1 MKGTLTPLTV
11 LLLTVCVAGC
21 SGAPMRP
28 EPVGRGDYAKVAEYV
43 SASIRQQMKK
53 RDVTG
58 LSIALIDDQRV
69 VWAEGFGYAD
79 KDRNVPASPETVYR
93 AASISKLF
101 TATAAMQL
109 AERGRM
115 DIDRPLAEYLPGF
128 SIRTRFA
135 DSAPITPRSIMTHHS
150 GLPSDYLKGMWTRNP
165 EPFTRVAGRIRDEY
179 AANPPGTVFSY
190 SNLGMTLLGDA
201 IGKVAG
207 RDFAAYVR
215 DEILLP
221 LGMNSSS
228 FSPSV
233 DLTPHAAK
241 GYRKGKEE
249 KEPSLRDVPAGG
261 LNASVLDLS
270 RFIRMVFAGGKAG
283 DRQIVKP
290 ETLAEMLRPQNADVP
305 LDLDF
310 RIGLGWMLG
319 GLGDI
324 DIRNGGPVA
333 HHAGAT
339 LLFHGQMIVL
349 PERKLG
355 VVVLANSDTS
365 GKVVGKVA
373 AQALKLALEAKTGDR
388 QPEWKKPRE
397 IEVSLSEEAL
407 RRYEGWYATQ
417 VGTVNVRRSSGG
429 LRADV
434 MNRTLRLI
442 PRADGSLG
450 LQYRL
455 WGLFP
460 IRIEELDGVGVSR
473 ADVAG
478 RELLAIRVH
487 GREFPIGERIRPM
500 PVPEEWLG
508 RTGEYE
514 IVNPGEDAILPEKGR
529 MRADGGFLF
538 VDYSIPRIF
547 PGTASIAI
555 APVSDTEAIIRGIG
569 RGLGETIRAV
579 TVNGENMFSY
589 SGYLLRKRG
598 DER

>member
-1 MKGTLTPLTV
+1 
-11 LLLTVCVAGC
+11 
-21 SGAPMRP
+21 
-28 EPVGRGDYAKVAEYV
+28 VGRGDYAKVAEYV
-43 SASIRQQMKK
+43 SALVRHEMKK

-58 LSIALIDDQRV
+58 LSIALVDDQRV

-79 KDRNVPASPETVYR
+79 KAGNVPASPETVYR
-93 AASISKLF
+93 AGSISKLF

-109 AERGRM
+109 VERGKM
-115 DIDRPLAEYLPGF
+115 DIDRPLGDYLPGF

-135 DSAPITPRSIMTHHS
+135 DAAPVTPRSIMTHHS

-165 EPFTRVAGRIRDEY
+165 EPFTRVADYVRDEY

-190 SNLGMTLLGDA
+190 SNLGVTLLGDA
-201 IGKVAG
+201 IGKAAD
-207 RDFAAYVR
+207 RDFVSHVR

-221 LGMNSSS
+221 LEMSRSS
-228 FSPSV
+228 FSPSA
-233 DLTPHAAK
+233 DRTPFAAK
-241 GYRKGKEE
+241 GYRKGKEAE
-249 KEPSLRDVPAGG
+249 DPPLRDVPAGG
-261 LNASVLDLS
+261 LNTSVLDLS

-290 ETLAEMLRPQNADVP
+290 ETLAEMLRPQNIDVP

-310 RIGLGWMLG
+310 RVGLGWMLG

-355 VVVLANSDTS
+355 VVVLANSDTA
-365 GKVVGKVA
+365 GRIVGKVA
-373 AQALKLALEAKTGDR
+373 AEALKLALEAKTGDR
-388 QPEWKKPRE
+388 QPEWEKPE
-397 IEVSLSEEAL
+397 GGEGFLSPEAMQ
-407 RRYEGWYATQ
+407 RYEGWYATP
-417 VGTVNVRRSSGG
+417 VGAVNVRGTSGG

-455 WGLFP
+455 LGLFP
-460 IRIEELDGVGVSR
+460 IRIEELDGVGISR

-478 RELLAIRVH
+478 REILAARMH
-487 GREFPIGERIRPM
+487 GREFPIGERMR
-500 PVPEEWLG
+500 PVPVPAQWLR

-514 IVNPGEDAILPEKGR
+514 IANPGEDAVLPEKVR
-529 MRADGGFLF
+529 LRAEGGFLF
-538 VDYSIPRIF
+538 VDYSIPLLF
-547 PGTASIAI
+547 PGTVSFAV
-555 APVSDTEAIIRGIG
+555 APVSDAEAVIRGFG
-569 RGLGETIRAV
+569 RGMGETVRAV
-579 TVNGENMFSY
+579 TVNGENLLSY
-589 SGYLLRKRG
+589 SGYLLRKKG
-598 DER
+598 K